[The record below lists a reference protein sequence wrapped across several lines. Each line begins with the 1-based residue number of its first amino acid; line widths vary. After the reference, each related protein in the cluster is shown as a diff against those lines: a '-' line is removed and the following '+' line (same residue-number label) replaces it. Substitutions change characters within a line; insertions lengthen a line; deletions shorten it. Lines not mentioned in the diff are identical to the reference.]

1 MRAVQLGD
9 WFRKEMEFVA
19 KQRAE
24 QEAKRAHAIRIAERL
39 RDLADLFER
48 YSAKRKNRNHQDRH

>member
-1 MRAVQLGD
+1 LGD